1 MKTIWYCII
10 KFYIRLGLF
19 FYYKKL
25 KVVGQENIPK
35 KGAVLFVGNHQNALI
50 DPLIIATT
58 NNRNTH
64 FLTRAGVFKKKLII
78 FFFDSVQMIPIYR
91 VRDGWTTLAKNNA
104 IFEKCIEI
112 LNSQKALLIFP
123 EGSHNL
129 VRKVRPLSK
138 GFTRILFGAIEK
150 YHNLDIH
157 IVPVGLNYTRIT
169 DYPSSAA
176 VYYGEP
182 ILVNNYWDK
191 NDVFKS
197 TNSLKEVVHNGMK
210 VLTTHIDKNGEEYDT
225 TSSKLNQLKVDYLN
239 PIATNKIIKEID
251 NQSIKDYKSQPK
263 NHKSIFYYIFLINS
277 FLAWKLWKKL
287 QKGISESE
295 FISSIRFGLGITLFP
310 LFYVLQSLILKYFF
324 GGKIALYYFIF
335 SILTTLILTK
345 ISKD

>member
-1 MKTIWYCII
+1 MKTIWYYIV

-25 KVVGQENIPK
+25 KVEGQENIPK

-78 FFFDSVQMIPIYR
+78 LFFDSVQMIPIYR

-104 IFEKCIEI
+104 NFEKCIEI
-112 LNSQKALLIFP
+112 LKNQKALLIFP

-138 GFTRILFGAIEK
+138 GFTRILFGAFEK
-150 YHNLDIH
+150 YPNLDIH

-182 ILVNNYWDK
+182 ILVNKYWDP

-197 TNSLKEVVHNGMK
+197 TNSLKEAVHNGMK
-210 VLTTHIDKNGEEYDT
+210 ILTTHIDKNSEEYDAT
-225 TSSKLNQLKVDYLN
+225 ALKLDQLKVDYLN
-239 PIATNKIIKEID
+239 PIATNKIIKDINSQNFID
-251 NQSIKDYKSQPK
+251 PQSPPKHPKSV
-263 NHKSIFYYIFLINS
+263 FYYIFLINS
-277 FLAWKLWKKL
+277 FIPWKLWKKL
-287 QKGISESE
+287 QKGISEPE

-310 LFYVLQSLILKYFF
+310 LFYILQSLVLKYFF
-324 GGKIALYYFIF
+324 GGKIAIYYFVF
-335 SILTTLILTK
+335 SLLIAFITTK

>member
-1 MKTIWYCII
+1 MKTIWYYLV

-25 KVVGQENIPK
+25 KIVGQENIPK
-35 KGAVLFVGNHQNALI
+35 RGAILFVGNHQNALI

-78 FFFDSVQMIPIYR
+78 LFFDSVQMIPIYR

-138 GFTRILFGAIEK
+138 GFTRILFGAFEK
-150 YHNLDIH
+150 YPNLDIY

-169 DYPSSAA
+169 DFPSSAS
-176 VYYGEP
+176 VYYGKP
-182 ILVNNYWDK
+182 ILVNTYWDK

-197 TNSLKEVVHNGMK
+197 TNSLKKVVHNGMK
-210 VLTTHIDKNGEEYDT
+210 ILTTHIDENGEEYDRT
-225 TSSKLNQLKVDYLN
+225 ASKLDQLKIDYLN

-251 NQSIKDYKSQPK
+251 HQSITGSQPLSRSHK
-263 NHKSIFYYIFLINS
+263 NIFYYVFLINS
-277 FLAWKLWKKL
+277 FLPWKVWKKL
-287 QKGISESE
+287 QKGISEPE

-310 LFYVLQSLILKYFF
+310 IFYILQSLVLKYFF
-324 GGKIALYYFIF
+324 GGKIAIFYFTF
-335 SILTTLILTK
+335 SILIALITTK